1 MVILKY
7 NEFYKPDIISSN
19 KLIELNNNEKLFAYM
34 SGSGNNIFELSLN
47 IPFKNS
53 GSSKSNKDMQAKF
66 TSLIP
71 AIFDSSQ
78 DPISKKLKVEFSH
91 DGIFMSIVNIFS
103 QNYVIYNMQL
113 NDELKFVPTAI
124 KSGKGIDFKFRKFC
138 F

>member
-53 GSSKSNKDMQAKF
+53 GSSKSN
-66 TSLIP
+66 
-71 AIFDSSQ
+71 
-78 DPISKKLKVEFSH
+78 
-91 DGIFMSIVNIFS
+91 NIFNNTKEGVRPS
-103 QNYVIYNMQL
+103 FSEDDNH
-113 NDELKFVPTAI
+113 KFITP
-124 KSGKGIDFKFRKFC
+124 GIHPSNEYIQ
-138 F
+138 